1 MLREHHFDEDDTTEE
16 RDTTEEVNRGTV
28 AGAYCLSL
36 SKTSQSYTAHF
47 PRQDGDIGHIKACPC
62 PAFLRRLLCEL
73 CSPFFCYVLF
83 SADYLGIAFDA
94 CASKKQDRLEL
105 LNIRLE
111 QVQMWLS
118 ILVDNTICSRLH
130 GISKLK

>member
-1 MLREHHFDEDDTTEE
+1 M
-16 RDTTEEVNRGTV
+16 
-28 AGAYCLSL
+28 
-36 SKTSQSYTAHF
+36 
-47 PRQDGDIGHIKACPC
+47 
-62 PAFLRRLLCEL
+62 LLCEL
-73 CSPFFCYVLF
+73 CSPFVCYVFF

-94 CASKKQDRLEL
+94 CASKKQDSLEL